1 MYKLLFLIGNFF
13 ALSFSDR
20 YVEKYTGYLE
30 QYHKKFS
37 INSFSNFKNNI
48 DLIEEHNSKNYS
60 YRLEMN
66 EFGDMDDFT
75 NEPFKNED
83 KNYIAINEENIVPMK
98 IDWREKGAVTGVKN
112 QKNCGSCW
120 AFSSTGSIEG
130 LLAIKTSN
138 LLNFSE
144 QQLMDCSSSYGNHG
158 CSGGMMDN
166 AFKYVIDNGIC
177 SEESYPYTGMDGSC
191 QQCDTIGQINN
202 YGDIQENDEKI
213 LKRAVAQQPVSVAI
227 QANLSS
233 FRFYSSGIYS
243 DPKCGQQLD
252 HGVLIV
258 GYGSDGLYGKDYWL
272 VKNSWGPQWGDNGYI
287 RIERNSNNAGGMCGI
302 TLQPSIP
309 LLEDK
314 KNQ

>member
-158 CSGGMMDN
+158 CNGGMMDN

-177 SEESYPYTGMDGSC
+177 SEDSYPYTGIDGSC
-191 QQCDTIGQINN
+191 QQCSVIGQINN

-233 FRFYSSGIYS
+233 FRFYSRGIYS
-243 DPKCGQQLD
+243 DPNCGQQLD

-272 VKNSWGPQWGDNGYI
+272 VKNSWGPQWGENGYI
-287 RIERNSNNAGGMCGI
+287 RIERNSDSEGGMCGI

-314 KNQ
+314 KSQ